1 MTKEIELAAK
11 AGAKERYPQTDYMT
25 FLDIVNS
32 DTDRLIY
39 ETGFKD
45 CAQWMA
51 TRDPWNKYPDVK
63 PTEYGH
69 YEVFR
74 AGVDNQHYET
84 WNNTGWAY
92 NNRDITHW
100 RNKVRPDGTVMR

>member
-1 MTKEIELAAK
+1 MTKEIELAA
-11 AGAKERYPQTDYMT
+11 EELYPEAPYPSNEVYNTIQRSCQ
-25 FLDIVNS
+25 F
-32 DTDRLIY
+32 
-39 ETGFKD
+39 GFQRG
-45 CAQWMA
+45 AQWMA
-51 TRDPWNKYPDVK
+51 TRNPWNKYPDVK

-74 AGVDNQHYET
+74 AGADKQHYET

-100 RNKVRPDGTVMR
+100 RNKVRPDGTVIR